1 MSPRQHADVSAPK
14 DPAEYRPRALKGGV
28 SPWAVLVL
36 SLACLAAGMAVATFA
51 PKYFATRPA
60 ARQPEAPP
68 APEPLHTL
76 TVPAAPE
83 AITPQTTV
91 PALVQAPQLERLEGR
106 VTSLEAQAN
115 RANHAAAAALAAA
128 ALVEASQGSRPFPE
142 EAAALRAVSPDSP
155 ELGQL
160 TRLAAAGAPSRESL
174 TASFPDYAAR
184 AASAARKP
192 GEGAPLSDR
201 IAYYLSQVVMVRRV
215 GDVAGEGPD
224 AQLARAERSVEDGDF
239 DRAFAALD
247 KLPPAARDA
256 MAPWRTRAE
265 RRAEVD
271 RLAASLRARALA
283 ELAAVSRSGA

>member
-14 DPAEYRPRALKGGV
+14 DPAEYRPRPLMGV
-28 SPWAVLVL
+28 SFWAMLVFGL
-36 SLACLAAGMAVATFA
+36 VCVAAGMAVATFA
-51 PKYFATRPA
+51 PKYFANRPA
-60 ARQPEAPP
+60 ARNTEAPAPLEPPRAVTVAP
-68 APEPLHTL
+68 APEA
-76 TVPAAPE
+76 V
-83 AITPQTTV
+83 TPQTTV
-91 PALVQAPQLERLEGR
+91 PALVQAPQLEQLAGR
-106 VTSLEAQAN
+106 VTALEVQAN

-155 ELGQL
+155 DLAQIS
-160 TRLAAAGAPSRESL
+160 RLATGGAASRETL
-174 TASFPDYAAR
+174 VASFPDYAAR

-201 IAYYLSQVVMVRRV
+201 IVYFLSQVVMVRRV
-215 GDVAGEGPD
+215 GEVAGEGPD
-224 AQLARAERSVEDGDF
+224 AQLARAERFVEDGDF

-256 MAPWRTRAE
+256 MSPWRMRAE
-265 RRAEVD
+265 RRAEID

-283 ELAAVSRSGA
+283 DLAAANRSGG